1 MPYTVQNLKKLKF
14 YPDWKDWREIVI
26 LIEAMTGEQLGPEFR
41 PIIRSRAFDV
51 VADGDV
57 VLRAPRNAAVH
68 FDSCGC

>member
-41 PIIRSRAFDV
+41 PIIRSRAGNINQILKHV
-51 VADGDV
+51 CHH
-57 VLRAPRNAAVH
+57 PNI
-68 FDSCGC
+68 